1 MTSCGGSN
9 QFLFIPLTGL
19 NTKNY
24 KRTIQ
29 HSKGQISFF
38 FYIKNHFKYPRKMAT
53 PTLAHFKLPQ
63 IDNEPMVIFTIIIY
77 AFLKSNQFTFTAQL
91 RSWFR

>member
-1 MTSCGGSN
+1 
-9 QFLFIPLTGL
+9 
-19 NTKNY
+19 
-24 KRTIQ
+24 
-29 HSKGQISFF
+29 
-38 FYIKNHFKYPRKMAT
+38 MAT